1 MKVGYLGPQR
11 SFTYQAAATCFAA
24 ADLVAYPSIPACLK
38 AVETGEL
45 DYGVVPLEN
54 SLEGSVHA
62 TIDSLFHRPGLQV
75 IREIILPIKQ
85 QLLTANQLPLAEI
98 RRVLSHPQALAQ
110 SQAFLEESLPQAQLE
125 AVASTTH
132 AAQYV
137 KEHPTEALAAIA
149 SKDAAEHYGLT
160 IAQPD
165 IQDNEGNQTRFWVV
179 TRPERIEESME
190 QAVKQTL
197 LLTLPSN
204 QPGALYQVLQAFGW
218 RKIDLSKIESRPL
231 KTNLGEYFFVVD
243 LVCDRD
249 PELIANAFAEIQLLG
264 AEVRNLGAYPITL
277 VKEHDAKDAGL

>member
-11 SFTYQAAATCFAA
+11 SFTYQAAGTCFATT
-24 ADLVAYPSIPACLK
+24 DLVAYPSIPACLK

-110 SQAFLEESLPQAQLE
+110 SQAFLEEYLPEAQLE

-137 KEHPTEALAAIA
+137 KAHPEEAVAAIA

-160 IAQPD
+160 ITSQD

-179 TRPERIEESME
+179 ARPKQSKQSPGRP
-190 QAVKQTL
+190 VKQTL

-231 KTNLGEYFFVVD
+231 KTSLGEYFFVVD
-243 LVCDRD
+243 LVWDKD
-249 PELIANAFAEIQLLG
+249 PLLIENAITEIKLLG
-264 AEVRNLGAYPITL
+264 AAVRNLGAYPITL
-277 VKEHDAKDAGL
+277 VTETDGKKAGL